1 VQRRQS
7 GITPRAATMIGVVAV
22 MGTLAPPVPTFAEVN
37 LNVELTAGYTDNLQ
51 RQPEGKDEVPA
62 SLGLVGTWV
71 ETTRH
76 LAVDV
81 EGRVD
86 GIKYFNDTFD
96 DEVVGQLDGSLTWWA
111 VPERLALVVTNVY
124 GQIATDPFSAIS
136 PENRQ
141 NTNVFS
147 TGPDWYIPFGER
159 TRAYLGGRYGKVRY
173 EISDTDDSERVLG
186 IAGVDRAVSSSSRLG
201 VQVVSESVDF
211 DSQLQSDFDRRA
223 AYARFEFSRGQST
236 GTLPAG
242 LTLNVGYTWLEAD
255 SGDDSAP
262 LFEVVYSQAVSSS
275 IRVGLELAN
284 RFSDA
289 GLEFADGGLPGSPP
303 GTDPGVIPQGGVSE
317 RRSGLATIDFQ
328 RQRTTL
334 GLAIGLA
341 DEAYETTT
349 LDRQSLDVQLT
360 AERRMTRR
368 LTGSA
373 GVLWSRDEYESGGQ
387 DREDTDTE
395 YRLELRRE
403 LGQRSSIAVIGLYA
417 SRSSDDPLVEFD
429 ETRGYLV
436 FDYSLL

>member
-1 VQRRQS
+1 
-7 GITPRAATMIGVVAV
+7 MIGVAAV
-22 MGTLAPPVPTFAEVN
+22 VGTLAPPVTALAEVN
-37 LNVELTAGYTDNLQ
+37 INVEVTAGYTDNLQ
-51 RQPEGKDEVPA
+51 RQPEGEDEIPA
-62 SLGLVGTWV
+62 SIGLTGTWI

-86 GIKYFNDTFD
+86 GIKYFNDTID

-111 VPERLALVVTNVY
+111 VPERFAWVVTNVY
-124 GQIATDPFSAIS
+124 GQIATDPFSPIS

-159 TRAYLGGRYGKVRY
+159 MRAYLGGRYGKVRY
-173 EISDTDDSERVLG
+173 EIYDTDDSERVLG
-186 IAGVDRAVSSSSRLG
+186 IAGVDRAISSSSRLG

-223 AYARFEFSRGQST
+223 AYAHYELSRGQST
-236 GTLPAG
+236 GMPSAE

-262 LFEVVYSQAVSSS
+262 LIEVVYSQAISSS

-289 GLEFADGGLPGSPP
+289 GLEFAAGGLPGSPP
-303 GTDPGVIPQGGVSE
+303 GIDPGVIPQGGVSE

-328 RQRTTL
+328 RRRTTL
-334 GLAIGLA
+334 RLAIGLA
-341 DEAYETTT
+341 DEGYETTT
-349 LDRQSLDVQLT
+349 LDRRSLEVQLT

-368 LTGSA
+368 STASA
-373 GVLWSRDEYESGGQ
+373 GILWSRDDYESGGL
-387 DREDTDTE
+387 DREDTDAE
-395 YRLELRRE
+395 YRLGLRRQ

-429 ETRGYLV
+429 ETRGYLM